1 MDLRYT
7 LVADIPASHYSGVE
21 LKPKGAGCIADWR
34 MQYLANDQPDVA
46 VKTRVSALLK
56 TGLQS
61 LRARFGDDL

>member
-1 MDLRYT
+1 
-7 LVADIPASHYSGVE
+7 VVE

-34 MQYLANDQPDVA
+34 MQYLANDQPDIA

-61 LRARFGDDL
+61 LRARFGDYL